1 MKMKVYRDFDNIE
14 FDQNTVLTI
23 GTFDGVHRGHK
34 TILSRLNEI
43 AHENDLRSVVMTMD
57 PHPQIVLQKSGR
69 KPISLLTNINERVS
83 EFRKAYIDACV
94 VMTFSYEFSQI
105 PAEEFIREYLVKKVG
120 LKKILIGYDHMFGK
134 DRDGDQSLLE
144 ELGEELDF
152 TVERLEPMQ
161 DDDVIISSTKIR
173 KALIEGE
180 IELANEMLGYEYKLQ
195 GTVVHGDNRGKDLG
209 FPTANILP
217 PNISKLVPGNG
228 VYIVSAEIDGKS
240 YYGMTNVGTRPTFH
254 DADARNIEVHF
265 LDLDKD
271 LYDRE
276 ITIQFLKFIRNE
288 KKFNGADELVTQIN
302 KDKET
307 AIKYINSLK

>member
-1 MKMKVYRDFDNIE
+1 MKVYRDFENVE
-14 FDQNTVLTI
+14 FDKETVLTM

-34 TILSRLNEI
+34 TILNRLNNI
-43 AHENDLRSVVMTMD
+43 AQKNKLRSVVMTLD
-57 PHPQIVLQKSGR
+57 PHPQIVLQKSSK
-69 KPISLLTNINERVS
+69 KPISLLTNVNERIS
-83 EFRKAYIDACV
+83 EFRNAEIDACV

-105 PAEEFIREYLVKKVG
+105 PAEEFIRDYLVKKVG

-144 ELGEELDF
+144 RLGEELNF

-161 DDDVIISSTKIR
+161 DDDIIISSTKIR
-173 KALIEGE
+173 NALIDSNVEV
-180 IELANEMLGYEYKLQ
+180 ANEMLGYDYKLQ

-217 PNISKLVPGNG
+217 PNMSKLVPGNG
-228 VYIVSAEIDGKS
+228 VYIVSAKIDGEK

-265 LDLDKD
+265 LNLNKD
-271 LYDRE
+271 LYEKE
-276 ITIQFLKFIRNE
+276 ITIQFLKYIREE
-288 KKFNGADELVTQIN
+288 KKFNGAEELVAQIN

-307 AIKYINSLK
+307 AINYVNSLK

>member
-1 MKMKVYRDFDNIE
+1 MKVYRDFDNID
-14 FDQNTVLTI
+14 FNQNTVLTI

-34 TILSRLNEI
+34 TVLNRLNEI

-83 EFRKAYIDACV
+83 EFRKAEIDACV

-105 PAEEFIREYLVKKVG
+105 PAEEFIRDYLVKKVG

-144 ELGEELDF
+144 KLGEELGF

-173 KALIEGE
+173 KALIKGE
-180 IELANEMLGYEYKLQ
+180 IEQANEMLGYEYKLQ

-228 VYIVSAEIDGKS
+228 VYIVSAEINGKS

-302 KDKET
+302 KDKQI